1 MGSMIE
7 VLSFDD
13 SAEFF
18 APVSSD
24 LIDSLIGQH
33 HSMRQRI
40 EELYAVVT
48 GETAGAMAYVLE
60 GNRSQDRYP
69 PSVDSLFCDKGKV
82 NAIANLDASYWS
94 KAMHMTDV
102 LNAMP
107 QKRRD
112 EWHKSIQE
120 MTCPAFE
127 EDTVRSTFTGLLAMR
142 SQFLAERV
150 DGIFRGLSGEHVTN
164 SPAAFGKR
172 MIVSGVLSEYGY
184 SGQSACG
191 LINDLRCVIAK
202 FMGRDEPGYNA
213 SSGLVSSLKGN
224 WGQWV
229 KVDGGALKIRLYMK
243 GTAHIEVHPDMA
255 WRLNSTLAHM
265 HPMAI
270 PPEFRTKP
278 KKKAKEIEL
287 IQRPLP
293 FAVIELLAA
302 MKQAARSI
310 KQEGNW
316 QRPYRQE
323 NVRNALKY
331 DHYGKPDK
339 HVLTEVCAVL
349 ESIGGVLSTEG
360 WWQFDYDAH
369 DVIRDIVASGCI
381 PDQKAHQF
389 YPTPANLAQRV
400 VDLAEIEPQHECLEP
415 SAGTGA
421 IADLM
426 PMDQTRCIEVSKLRC
441 DVLTAKGHDA
451 VCMDFAAWAESVSNQ
466 FDRICMNPPFDR
478 GQWQAHITHAA
489 SLLSA
494 GGRLVAIL
502 PSSAKGKD
510 VLPGLAHQWHGP
522 FDNQFAGAS
531 VSVVILVA
539 DKKVNS

>member
-7 VLSFDD
+7 VLVFDD
-13 SAEFF
+13 SADFF

-40 EELYAVVT
+40 NDLYSVVT

-69 PSVDSLFCDKGKV
+69 PSVDSLFGDKGKV

-112 EWHKSIQE
+112 EWHKSIHEQ
-120 MTCPAFE
+120 TCPAFE

-142 SQFLAERV
+142 AQFLAERV

-172 MIVSGVLSEYGY
+172 IIVAGVLSEYGY
-184 SGQSACG
+184 SGHSACG

-213 SSGLVSSLKGN
+213 SSGLISSLKGN

-255 WRLNSTLAHM
+255 WRLNSVLAHLY
-265 HPMAI
+265 PMAI
-270 PPEFRTKP
+270 PPEFRSKP

-293 FAVIELLAA
+293 FAVIDILTDLKKAYLHE
-302 MKQAARSI
+302 KTEDWRNPVRQVEI
-310 KQEGNW
+310 K
-316 QRPYRQE
+316 
-323 NVRNALKY
+323 NALVFGY
-331 DHYGKPDK
+331 SANDK
-339 HVLTEVCAVL
+339 HAKAEAETVL
-349 ESIGGVLSTEG
+349 ESIGGVKTKDG
-360 WWQFDYDAH
+360 HYQFDYDTK
-369 DVIRDIVASGCI
+369 DVLREIISSGCI
-381 PDQKAHQF
+381 PDSKSFQF

-415 SAGTGA
+415 SSGTGA

-426 PMDQTRCIEVSKLRC
+426 PMDQTRCVEVSKLRC

-451 VCMDFAAWAESVSNQ
+451 VCMDFTAWADSVSNK

-489 SLLSA
+489 SLLNA

-502 PSSAKGKD
+502 PSSAKGND
-510 VLPGLAHQWHGP
+510 VLPGLSHQWHGP
-522 FDNQFAGAS
+522 FDNQFSGAS

-539 DKKVNS
+539 EKDAA